1 MLYKKYHRNFIRKF
15 KKGVKFRYEG
25 YKGFSRIF
33 EVVIEPYTTY
43 GSLSIIGFRVDKGF
57 GDIPARLI
65 YSSGK
70 LCIDIK
76 TVEFIEDAV

>member
-1 MLYKKYHRNFIRKF
+1 MLYKKYHRNFIKRF
-15 KKGVKFRYEG
+15 KKGVKFRHG
-25 YKGFSRIF
+25 GRIF
-33 EVVIEPYTTY
+33 EVGIEPYITY
-43 GSLSIIGFRVDKGF
+43 SPVSIINFSVGSGTF
-57 GDIPARLI
+57 GRLI